1 MSFFHDGLHKPDVDI
16 CETWSKRTQIWVLE
30 GISKS
35 FNLSKSFSTG
45 LFRELEILGL
55 AINSPVWG
63 N

>member
-35 FNLSKSFSTG
+35 FNLSKSFSTR
-45 LFRELEILGL
+45 LFRELEI
-55 AINSPVWG
+55 
-63 N
+63 